1 MAGRT
6 VLVTGGAGFIGTY
19 FARALV
25 ERGDEVVLLDLRGP
39 GPESEWVLREVRDQI
54 RFVEGDL
61 RQPGVPEAICREH
74 RVTDAVHMASIVNP
88 VYLASHP
95 REALDANAGATI
107 NMLDAVHKLG
117 LRRFIC
123 FSTIGVLPSV
133 EYEPIDA
140 NHPVLLG
147 RAGPGASF
155 YGAAKVASEAFC
167 FAYRQSFGL
176 DFVILRPSAVYG
188 FGMQYPIFIKPM
200 VENSVRGVPTAF
212 EHGRDFPRDYTHVL
226 DVVQLTL
233 KALDAEPQAIKDRIF
248 YAATGEK
255 LVTAGQVAEIVKELV
270 PGASIEIGP
279 GLSEADLVEIAYR
292 GVLDVGAGRDQ
303 LGYVPRYAS
312 IRDGLAEFIERYR
325 EYLEAAQPS

>member
-1 MAGRT
+1 M
-6 VLVTGGAGFIGTY
+6 TGGAGFIGSY
-19 FARALV
+19 FARALI
-25 ERGDEVVLLDLRGP
+25 ERGDNVVLLDLRAP
-39 GPESEWVLREVRDQI
+39 GPESEWVLSPVRDQI
-54 RFVEGDL
+54 LFVEGDL
-61 RQPGVPEAICREH
+61 RDAAVPAAICREH

-107 NMLDAVHKLG
+107 NMLDTVHKLG
-117 LRRFIC
+117 LRRFVC

-147 RAGPGASF
+147 HAGPGASF

-167 FAYRQSFGL
+167 FSYRQSFGL
-176 DFVILRPSAVYG
+176 DFIILRPSAVYG

-200 VENSVRGVPTAF
+200 VENSVRGLPTTF

-233 KALDAEPQAIKDRIF
+233 KALDVEPEGVKDRIF

-255 LVTAGQVAEIVKELV
+255 LVTAGRVAEIVKELI

-279 GLSEADLVEIAYR
+279 GLSEADMVEIAYR
-292 GVLDVGAGRDQ
+292 GVLDVSAGRQQ
-303 LGYVPRYAS
+303 LGYAPRFAD
-312 IRDGLAEFIERYR
+312 IRAGIAQFIERYT
-325 EYLEAAQPS
+325 EYLSSTGSLR